1 VEEPPHEDGGGD
13 DEQAEGL
20 IAAEEAALFG
30 AALVFGQLL
39 LVRLDAA
46 FDHALCSLRRM
57 RRAHRFTTHQYRG
70 LLRCEFYEDAEW
82 VFSNV
87 QYRHAP

>member
-1 VEEPPHEDGGGD
+1 MKEPPDEDGCGD

-39 LVRLDAA
+39 LVGLDAA
-46 FDHALCSLRRM
+46 FDHACALFGGGVG
-57 RRAHRFTTHQYRG
+57 APVH
-70 LLRCEFYEDAEW
+70 
-82 VFSNV
+82 
-87 QYRHAP
+87 HASV